1 VSAAVADR
9 TGRRLSLRS
18 ALTTLGLI
26 LAALVV
32 GAALPKA
39 TAGLSPKLATIL
51 PFALLSMIAVLV
63 LAFARP
69 RVVLVASFALL
80 SVVRSDPAPSDLLFV
95 VLIFASGFASWRR
108 PARIP
113 PVLLGGLA
121 CFALVTML
129 STLNSVDIGRSI
141 VFEGTTLYLMCLAIW
156 LTGVLRDREVAR
168 LSVKAYVITA
178 LLSALVGVLAVKTP
192 LPALGL
198 FRFDSQRAEALFK
211 DPNVFGPFLVPAAAI
226 CLEELGRPRL
236 LGWSRRRTL
245 VSMLILV
252 AGVLVAFSRA
262 GWMNLAIAFGCI
274 VLIYV
279 WRERG
284 VGVALRTGT
293 AIALCGLAGFGFL
306 YATGSL
312 GFLQQRSHLEGY
324 DAERFSNQSYALN
337 QATTHVFGNGPGQAE
352 VRLPLSTHSLYV
364 RVSYEQGFPGI
375 GLLALLLLG
384 TLAAA
389 GVLVLRDAD
398 VFGIG
403 SATLFGSWAGL
414 IANSFFVDTLHWRH
428 LWILAALIWLG
439 AAATNE
445 VREPTAANPQ

>member
-1 VSAAVADR
+1 MQVQPEPRRHLRVYPDSLKSRR
-9 TGRRLSLRS
+9 T
-18 ALTTLGLI
+18 
-26 LAALVV
+26 
-32 GAALPKA
+32 
-39 TAGLSPKLATIL
+39 
-51 PFALLSMIAVLV
+51 
-63 LAFARP
+63 
-69 RVVLVASFALL
+69 
-80 SVVRSDPAPSDLLFV
+80 
-95 VLIFASGFASWRR
+95 SWRK
-108 PARIP
+108 PARVP

-129 STLNSVDIGRSI
+129 SSLNSIDIGRSI

-156 LTGVLRDREVAR
+156 ITGVFRDREVAR
-168 LSVKAYVITA
+168 LSIKAYVITA
-178 LLSALVGVLAVKTP
+178 LLSAFVGVLATKTP
-192 LPALGL
+192 LPGLGI

-262 GWMNLAIAFGCI
+262 GWMNLAIAFGSI

-312 GFLQQRSHLEGY
+312 GFLQQRSKLESY
-324 DAERFSNQSYALN
+324 DAERFSNQDYAFN
-337 QATTHVFGNGPGQAE
+337 HATTHVFGFGPGQAE

-389 GVLVLRDAD
+389 GTLVVRDAD
-398 VFGIG
+398 VFGLG

-439 AAATNE
+439 AAAMNE
-445 VREPTAANPQ
+445 VREPTPEPRPA